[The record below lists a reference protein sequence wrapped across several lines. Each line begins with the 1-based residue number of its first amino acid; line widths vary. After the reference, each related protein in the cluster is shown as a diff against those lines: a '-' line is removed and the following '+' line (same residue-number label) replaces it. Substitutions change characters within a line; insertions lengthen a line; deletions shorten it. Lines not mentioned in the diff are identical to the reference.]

1 MLWKPSYHQS
11 TLGGWEDW
19 NQLLLLMQTVT
30 GSNEDTDVQQYIN
43 TFNQS
48 IERGCYKNK
57 ERDRDQKRTGDLA
70 VG

>member
-1 MLWKPSYHQS
+1 MEAQLPPVYFGW
-11 TLGGWEDW
+11 LGRLEPVTAVDAD
-19 NQLLLLMQTVT
+19 TVT